1 MGVITF
7 RDDPQVR
14 DYRSV
19 EVVHKDV
26 IFVDTPTKSDPRLCD
41 MRRHRML
48 NPPVRGDCARI
59 CPLPREQKRL
69 PKRLQ
74 ALVQEWKESKV

>member
-1 MGVITF
+1 MGVITM

-19 EVVHKDV
+19 DVVHKDI
-26 IFVDTPTKSDPRLCD
+26 IFVDTPVKSDPRLCNT
-41 MRRHRML
+41 RRHRML
-48 NPPVRGDCARI
+48 NPPVRGDCARV
-59 CPLPREQKRL
+59 CPVAQGDRRL

-74 ALVQEWKESKV
+74 RLIQNQTE